1 MSFNINF
8 LDKLIKANWTVWFLI
23 LVLLFFI
30 LWLFFGGGEYEY
42 VGLSPLDINVDS
54 TKYANANTY
63 SLIDISNNKAER
75 ISGAKDQT
83 KDQTQNENQVTLINK
98 NHNNNL
104 SEENNSEFYD
114 LRSEILKSET
124 QVNFIPSNI
133 KSNNINFTPIVK
145 PPEHKVNP
153 IVKCKKY
160 SKGEQKCRE
169 VLEEMY
175 KKPFTSVRPNFLKNP
190 ETGKNLELD
199 CYNDEL
205 KIGLEY
211 NGIQHYK
218 WPNFT
223 NQTKEQFVQQLR
235 RDKYKDEVCTAN
247 GIYLIK
253 VPYNVPVNKI
263 KEYITYYAPENYEN
277 RMKNGNNPY
286 KIYENMEEDQSFCDS
301 FYESNSEDED
311 DDDSQCDDDKTQYDD
326 SIDVSF
332 IN

>member
-1 MSFNINF
+1 MSLQF

-23 LVLLFFI
+23 IVLLFFI

-75 ISGAKDQT
+75 ISGPAQI
-83 KDQTQNENQVTLINK
+83 TLINQ
-98 NHNNNL
+98 NNNNNNNNNEN
-104 SEENNSEFYD
+104 SNNNNNNNNNNSDNNSDRIIFTPSRD
-114 LRSEILKSET
+114 LKNVT
-124 QVNFIPSNI
+124 SNI
-133 KSNNINFTPIVK
+133 INFTPIDK
-145 PPEHKVNP
+145 PPENKVTV
-153 IVKCKKY
+153 IAKCKKY

-175 KKPFTSVRPNFLKNP
+175 KKPFGCVRPDFLKNP

-211 NGIQHYK
+211 NGIQHYR
-218 WPNFT
+218 WPNYT

-235 RDKYKDEVCTAN
+235 RDKYKDEVCAAN

-253 VPYNVPVNKI
+253 VPYNVPLNKI
-263 KEYITYYAPENYEN
+263 KEYIAYYAPENYEN
-277 RMKNGNNPY
+277 RMKNEADPY
-286 KIYENMEEDQSFCDS
+286 RIYENMSEDASYCDS
-301 FYESNSEDED
+301 FYESDSEETDSDENLYD
-311 DDDSQCDDDKTQYDD
+311 DETQYDD
-326 SIDVSF
+326 SIDVSY
-332 IN
+332 INN